1 MRSARWNT
9 FNFIALSIKI
19 LLFRIVSVSNTS
31 PILPLECTSSGLSHQ
46 ATEQA

>member
-19 LLFRIVSVSNTS
+19 LLFRIVSVTK
-31 PILPLECTSSGLSHQ
+31 PLSRLKKPGRLQ
-46 ATEQA
+46 ALQHR